1 MEAETEMK
9 EAVEQPQGYRRNS
22 AGHLVP
28 EELIKDIDITRD
40 ELVREIIADAKE
52 MQAQLAA
59 LKARAMADV
68 FAFVDLSAEKYGI
81 KLGGEKGNITLMSY
95 DGKYKIQIAVSE
107 RLVFDERLVA
117 AKALIDQCIHRW
129 AEGAATE
136 IKALVEHAFQTDKEG
151 KISTSRVLGLTQLKI
166 DDETWKQAMEALRDS
181 MQVAGTTTYI
191 RLYQRRGATQQYEQI
206 VLDWAAV

>member
-1 MEAETEMK
+1 METEVIETK
-9 EAVEQPQGYRRNS
+9 ELKQPLGYRRNS

-28 EELIKDIDITRD
+28 EELIKDIDLTRD
-40 ELVREIIADAKE
+40 ELVREIIAAAQA
-52 MQAQLAA
+52 MQAQLAEM
-59 LKARAMADV
+59 KKRAMQDV

-81 KLGGEKGNITLMSY
+81 KLGGEKGNITLMSF
-95 DGKYKIQIAVSE
+95 DGKYKVQIAVAE

-129 AEGAATE
+129 AEGSIAE
-136 IKALVEHAFQTDKEG
+136 IRALVEHAFQTDKEG

-166 DDETWKQAMEALRDS
+166 DDGTWKQAMEALRDS

-191 RLYQRRGATQQYEQI
+191 RLYQRRGATDRFDQI
-206 VLDWAAV
+206 TLDWATV